1 MIQNEIIADS
11 IGTHSPRLTTMRC
24 IYPKFVHNEHLRHR
38 AFSFS
43 VSSARAIPFKKLV
56 EEIRNDETLAAP
68 AFWGSE
74 QKGMSPG
81 GELSS
86 DKTPESYNT
95 YYYRHGETE
104 FEAAKRIWSTAA
116 YHATRYAEILADI
129 GVHKSICNRIIE
141 PFIHCHVLVTG
152 TEAGWMNYFGLRLDK
167 AAEPTIR
174 ALAELQ
180 WKYYNEHTP
189 TKLEPGE
196 WHLPFIDKE
205 TQAQVILFEI
215 VDPPVIDLCIRIS
228 VARCARLSYN
238 SFETNKRSTIEE
250 DLKLYDRLIGSNPIH
265 ASPAEHQATPDII
278 LRSSPRFM
286 KDEGEIIGWQKPKLS
301 GNLGPGWI
309 QYRKMLPNE
318 AVAPLP
324 KEYTNG

>member
-11 IGTHSPRLTTMRC
+11 IGTRSPRLTTMRC
-24 IYPKFVHNEHLRHR
+24 MYPKFVHNEHLRHR

-43 VSSARAIPFKKLV
+43 VSSARAIPFNKLL
-56 EEIRNDETLAAP
+56 EEVQNDATRAEP
-68 AFWGSE
+68 VFWGSE

-81 GELSS
+81 GELSNIEMFNDS
-86 DKTPESYNT
+86 GLT
-95 YYYRHGETE
+95 YKQFGQMLWRNAAL
-104 FEAAKRIWSTAA
+104 EAAERASYLARIGT
-116 YHATRYAEILADI
+116 
-129 GVHKSICNRIIE
+129 HKSICNRIIE

-174 ALAELQ
+174 TLAELQ
-180 WKYYNEHTP
+180 WKHWNESKT
-189 TKLEPGE
+189 TKLEPGQ
-196 WHLPFIDKE
+196 WHLPFV
-205 TQAQVILFEI
+205 A
-215 VDPPVIDLCIRIS
+215 DLESCEDIRSYYDNCSGNWGGTELDLSIQIS

-265 ASPAEHQATPDII
+265 ASPAEHQATPDNVIDCGCGKGFEGC
-278 LRSSPRFM
+278 LGARFANS
-286 KDEGEIIGWQKPKLS
+286 KEN
-301 GNLGPGWI
+301 GNFGPGWR

-318 AVAPLP
+318 SVAPLP
-324 KEYTNG
+324 EQYR